1 MAQSQGGMAEPQ
13 GGGAEIDGAGLKAAT
28 GTLSSNTTSATLVSQ
43 RSSNSDNEDHVY
55 HVRWVELG
63 GVKYP
68 IVTQNENGPCPL
80 LAIIN
85 LLVLKGAIR
94 LQDMGGIV
102 TAQQL
107 KSYVMDALL
116 GAMPGDL
123 PEASQLNYQQ
133 NFDDAA
139 SILPKLSTGIDVNVR
154 FTGVRDFEF
163 TAVCSLFDLLQ
174 IPLYHGWVVDPHN
187 QAQCRA
193 VGRLTYN
200 QLAEK
205 VINDR
210 ASPDKEK
217 SWNAEVC
224 DHFLK
229 DTGSQLTMVGIN
241 QLKDTMKDHELAVL
255 FRNNHFIT
263 LIKHTGQLYQ
273 LVTDQG
279 FLQMPSV
286 VWETLSGVV
295 GGGKFT
301 DGDFRESPPQLTP
314 EQQIETDAQIARQM
328 QNEDAQAA
336 ASMANRGHGTNTRER
351 PRQSQS
357 GQQGSLG
364 PNNITGSEIWMPE
377 ETLRGGGDDHS
388 VPGRMAS
395 PDGDHNRPHAQ
406 SPTGSTGSSKKYA
419 LSVQPALTGG
429 DL

>member
-1 MAQSQGGMAEPQ
+1 MSYGDMAEPN
-13 GGGAEIDGAGLKAAT
+13 GGGSSEKGSSAPGGAGGNAT
-28 GTLSSNTTSATLVSQ
+28 APPL
-43 RSSNSDNEDHVY
+43 RSTNSDNEDHVY

-85 LLVLKGAIR
+85 LLVLKGAIH

-102 TAQQL
+102 TAEQL

-217 SWNAEVC
+217 SWNAELC

-229 DTGSQLTMVGIN
+229 DTSSQLTIAGIN

-263 LIKHTGQLYQ
+263 LTKHNGQLHQ

-336 ASMANRGHGTNTRER
+336 ATMSASRAHPASMRDRRSKSGLHHRSKR
-351 PRQSQS
+351 SWPRQNQPGHQGNLVLS
-357 GQQGSLG
+357 GA
-364 PNNITGSEIWMPE
+364 P
-377 ETLRGGGDDHS
+377 GGGDTSIPDDVRAGDDVQGQS
-388 VPGRMAS
+388 RVPS
-395 PDGDHNRPHAQ
+395 PDGDHGRSHV
-406 SPTGSTGSSKKYA
+406 SPTDNTSNSKKW
-419 LSVQPALTGG
+419 LFWRT
-429 DL
+429 